1 MEQNESARRLNFTG
15 AYNLEITPAKITLVA
30 ANSGAEMA
38 IWKYKHLR
46 TYGKAHGKFNFECGR
61 SSETG
66 AGTFIFNTT
75 CAKEIFGVVHRNIKQ
90 MRIQMEQEAQ
100 ERVGMQMTQSSLPKQ
115 QSVPAL
121 SQPHKA
127 ASTKPSAKR
136 QHQQP
141 PKPAPYKK
149 KKGAESMSVGTYRW
163 GSVGREIHW
172 LLFIVV
178 FAVNTVISYSTLNEL
193 NYSLLEQAEQRI

>member
-1 MEQNESARRLNFTG
+1 MTLEQNESAQKHKFTST
-15 AYNLEITPAKITLVA
+15 YNLEITPAKITLVA

-38 IWKYKHLR
+38 VWKYKHLR

-90 MRIQMEQEAQ
+90 MRVQIEQEAQ
-100 ERVGMQMTQSSLPKQ
+100 ERVGMQMAQTSLPKQ
-115 QSVPAL
+115 QSVPLL

-127 ASTKPSAKR
+127 ASTKPSAKHQR
-136 QHQQP
+136 QQP
-141 PKPAPYKK
+141 AKPAPYRK
-149 KKGAESMSVGTYRW
+149 KKGSESMSMGTYR
-163 GSVGREIHW
+163 
-172 LLFIVV
+172 
-178 FAVNTVISYSTLNEL
+178 
-193 NYSLLEQAEQRI
+193 